1 MAQPQ
6 IWKKT
11 NKDQPVLAPNLTQ
24 ANREPFQAAVCTE
37 EVWSFKTCCI
47 KTSVAVCKGRT
58 VMSFDADCWGGHKHL
73 PLLSS
78 HHPNA
83 QGEVT
88 QGEGCACFLCCYFRI
103 WFVNFNSSDGP
114 MMLSGEMQPE
124 LWPAAGRE
132 EPLVGQLS
140 RCPTLSPQSR
150 GAFLKTKNFKRVI

>member
-11 NKDQPVLAPNLTQ
+11 NKDQPVLDPNLIQ
-24 ANREPFQAAVCTE
+24 AHREPFQAAVCTE

-78 HHPNA
+78 HHPNT

-88 QGEGCACFLCCYFRI
+88 QGEGLCMFSLLLFQNMVCK
-103 WFVNFNSSDGP
+103 
-114 MMLSGEMQPE
+114 L
-124 LWPAAGRE
+124 
-132 EPLVGQLS
+132 
-140 RCPTLSPQSR
+140 
-150 GAFLKTKNFKRVI
+150 